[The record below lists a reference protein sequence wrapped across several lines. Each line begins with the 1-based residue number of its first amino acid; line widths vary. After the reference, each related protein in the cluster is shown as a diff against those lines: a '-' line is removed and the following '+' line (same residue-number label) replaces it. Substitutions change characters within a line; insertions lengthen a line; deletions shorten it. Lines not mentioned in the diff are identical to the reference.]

1 MNKSIIIHELKM
13 ISKSKKN
20 ILFVLTLLTLIMS
33 YCFLILPSKQTPDSF
48 LSHEV
53 DKKIDDLSAV
63 QKGKELRGETGFS
76 SMSGRFVYAENEYNL
91 ALQRKLLT
99 AFEEENF
106 VRFAHLRMKDFTFN
120 GITPNELV
128 IFHSPFPG
136 KDIKHLYNQTLL
148 RYQGYLHEQL
158 PITYQLIEQKTALQ
172 TVQNFLLSSGV
183 FILIFCA
190 VYFSSDMLSKDR
202 RNQSILQGIPVPW
215 YRLINLKTLVTF
227 LYTIAVLVGLTLVA
241 VTTLT
246 LQNGFGFFEIH
257 VPIMLSEKNSYG
269 QNLYE
274 TISMSR
280 FLLLCVGFFPLLI
293 YLFIRVN
300 AILGLMF
307 KNTWIVLMISSVL
320 LFIERIYYSRTLREL
335 FGLDISYFPQ
345 TYFEFGKVRT
355 GEKNFLINMETI
367 QYEKGIT
374 VLIISVLVVEIILL
388 ATSRIINKRRFYQG
402 S

>member
-106 VRFAHLRMKDFTFN
+106 VRFVHLRMKDFTFN
-120 GITPNELV
+120 GITLNELV

-136 KDIKHLYNQTLL
+136 KDINHLYNQTLL

-274 TISMSR
+274 TISMAR
-280 FLLLCVGFFPLLI
+280 FLLLCAGFFPLLI

-345 TYFEFGKVRT
+345 TYFEFGKVIT